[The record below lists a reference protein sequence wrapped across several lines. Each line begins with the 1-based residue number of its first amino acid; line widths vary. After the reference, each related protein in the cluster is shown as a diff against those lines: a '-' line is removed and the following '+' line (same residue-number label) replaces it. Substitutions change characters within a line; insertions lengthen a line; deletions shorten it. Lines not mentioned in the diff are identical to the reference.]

1 VNDNGAR
8 KDFARMPKQ
17 MSESQ
22 IAAARANGARSRGP
36 VSPIGKARSSRNST
50 SHGLLARAILLDGES
65 RARFDNLVQLLNE
78 ALKPESAID
87 HLLVGKM
94 AASHW
99 RQVRIWNLE
108 REGEKG
114 LGDIEMRLDRQ
125 FFRTLDRYLKLR
137 AWTRNSFSEETNPTS
152 T

>member
-1 VNDNGAR
+1 
-8 KDFARMPKQ
+8 

-22 IAAARANGARSRGP
+22 IAASRANGARSRGP
-36 VSPIGKARSSRNST
+36 VSPDGKARSSRNST

-65 RARFDNLVQLLNE
+65 RDRFNNLVQLLNE
-78 ALKPESAID
+78 ALKPETAID

-94 AASHW
+94 AASHG

-114 LGDIEMRLDRQ
+114 LGDLEMRLDRQ

-137 AWTRNSFSEETNPTS
+137 AWTRDSFSKETNPTS